1 MYGNE
6 INIGFSMDDGRVFN
20 AKRGKIDA
28 DIGYE
33 SHGMFVMKMKYD
45 WGLYTFG
52 SFQMDTCLDYTVE
65 SKDRVYV
72 PKPYAQDLIKAM
84 LKVCNVEYFSSIQ
97 NREIYIL
104 FAGERN
110 MPVGLV
116 NIHDVQ
122 NALIFDDVVTTDKV

>member
-6 INIGFSMDDGRVFN
+6 MKIEFSMDDGRVFV

-45 WGLYTFG
+45 WGMYTFG
-52 SFQMDTCLDYTVE
+52 NFQMETCDDFQVE
-65 SKDRVYV
+65 SKDRTYT
-72 PKPYAQDLIKAM
+72 PKPYAHDLIKAM
-84 LKVCNVEYFSSIQ
+84 LKVCNVDYFSSIK
-97 NREIYIL
+97 NREVYIL

-116 NIHDVQ
+116 NIYDIQ
-122 NALIFDDVVTTDKV
+122 NALIFDDVVSTDKV